1 MCEERASGKCRDMR
15 TQRAEPVLGHR
26 PGTRG
31 AETVERALSVVT
43 QILDEG
49 GEAHLRLADVS
60 RRSSVSI
67 GSLYHHFES
76 REGLIR
82 AARERQF
89 IESIPDNALEEAE
102 FLAAATSADDFLD
115 RLVDS
120 LRASSTP
127 ERAAAR
133 RRRLELLGVAASR
146 PESLAIVSDALS
158 KYLDVLDSI
167 ALQLEDRGWL
177 RKGVRPRALSMF
189 LHMSSM
195 GRVIWEMDQRGADD
209 EAWIQMIATAAGC
222 LLQVDGDPIHYV
234 ELHPVATTNPPV

>member
-1 MCEERASGKCRDMR
+1 MATQVDHQYPAHRA
-15 TQRAEPVLGHR
+15 
-26 PGTRG
+26 GTRG
-31 AETVERALSVVT
+31 AETVERALSVVS

-49 GEAHLRLADVS
+49 GEASLRLAEVS

-89 IESIPDNALEEAE
+89 IESIPEDAREQAA
-102 FLAAATSADDFLD
+102 FLAAATSPDDFLD

-158 KYLDVLDSI
+158 KYLDVIDSV
-167 ALQLEDRGWL
+167 ALQFEDRGWL
-177 RKGVRPRALSMF
+177 REGVRPRALSLF

-195 GRVIWEMDQRGADD
+195 GRVIWELDQRGADD
-209 EAWIQMIATAAGC
+209 DAWIQMIATAAGC
-222 LLQVDGDPIHYV
+222 LLQIRSDPIHYA
-234 ELHPVATTNPPV
+234 EHHRTPSTNPPG

>member
-1 MCEERASGKCRDMR
+1 MTMNHGERTATRR
-15 TQRAEPVLGHR
+15 V
-26 PGTRG
+26 GTRG
-31 AETVERALSVVT
+31 AETVERALVVVT

-49 GEAHLRLADVS
+49 GEANLRLAEVS

-89 IESIPDNALEEAE
+89 VESIPEDAHEQAA
-102 FLAAATSADDFLD
+102 FLAAATSPDDFLD

-146 PESLAIVSDALS
+146 PESLETVSDALS
-158 KYLDVLDSI
+158 KYLDVIDAV
-167 ALQLEDRGWL
+167 ALEFEDRGWL
-177 RKGVRPRALSMF
+177 REGVRPRALSLF

-195 GRVIWEMDQRGADD
+195 GRVIWELDQRGADD
-209 EAWIQMIATAAGC
+209 DAWIQMIATAAGC
-222 LLQVDGDPIHYV
+222 LLQIDGDPIHYA
-234 ELHPVATTNPPV
+234 ERHPTATTNPPI

>member
-1 MCEERASGKCRDMR
+1 MS
-15 TQRAEPVLGHR
+15 TQTDEPVLARRTGS
-26 PGTRG
+26 RG
-31 AETVERALSVVT
+31 AETVERALVVVI

-49 GEAHLRLADVS
+49 GEANLRLAEVS
-60 RRSSVSI
+60 RRSGVSI

-89 IESIPDNALEEAE
+89 VESIPEDAREQAS
-102 FLAAATSADDFLD
+102 FLAASTSPEDFLD

-120 LRASSTP
+120 LRTASTP

-146 PESLAIVSDALS
+146 PESLATVSAALS
-158 KYLDVLDSI
+158 KYLDVIDSV
-167 ALQLEDRGWL
+167 ALQFEDRGWL

-189 LHMSSM
+189 LHVSSM
-195 GRVIWEMDQRGADD
+195 GRAIWELDQHGADD
-209 EAWIQMIATAAGC
+209 DAWIQMIATAAGC
-222 LLQVDGDPIHYV
+222 LVQIDGDPIHYA
-234 ELHPVATTNPPV
+234 EHHRTARTNPPG

>member
-1 MCEERASGKCRDMR
+1 MATRLH
-15 TQRAEPVLGHR
+15 EPMPTRR

-31 AETVERALSVVT
+31 AETVERSLAVVT

-49 GEAHLRLADVS
+49 GEAGLRLAEVS
-60 RRSSVSI
+60 RRSGVSI

-89 IESIPDNALEEAE
+89 IESIPDDAHQQAD
-102 FLAAATSADDFLD
+102 FLAAATSPDDFLD

-127 ERAAAR
+127 ERALAR

-146 PESLAIVSDALS
+146 PESLATVSNALS
-158 KYLDVLDSI
+158 TYLDVIDAVAI
-167 ALQLEDRGWL
+167 QFEERGWL
-177 RKGVRPRALSMF
+177 REGVRPRALSLF

-195 GRVIWEMDQRGADD
+195 GRVLWELDQRGADD
-209 EAWIQMIATAAGC
+209 DAWIQMIATAVGC
-222 LLQVDGDPIHYV
+222 LLQLDGDPIDYPERHR
-234 ELHPVATTNPPV
+234 VATTSPPS